1 MMGRSFG
8 GWMSTTMMG
17 MGIVWL
23 LLVLVVLVFGVVAL
37 LKYLAKE

>member
-1 MMGRSFG
+1 MMGRAFG

-23 LLVLVVLVFGVVAL
+23 LVLAVLVLGVVAL

>member
-23 LLVLVVLVFGVVAL
+23 LVLAVPVLGVVAL
-37 LKYLAKE
+37 LKYLAEK

>member
-23 LLVLVVLVFGVVAL
+23 LVLVILVLGVMAL
-37 LKYLAKE
+37 LKYPSRK

>member
-23 LLVLVVLVFGVVAL
+23 LVLVVLVLGVMAL
-37 LKYLAKE
+37 LKYLSRK

>member
-17 MGIVWL
+17 MGIAW
-23 LLVLVVLVFGVVAL
+23 LLVLVILVLGVVAL
-37 LKYLAKE
+37 LKYLARK

>member
-8 GWMSTTMMG
+8 GRMSTTMIG

-23 LLVLVVLVFGVVAL
+23 LMLAILVLGVVAL
-37 LKYLAKE
+37 LKYLAKK

>member
-23 LLVLVVLVFGVVAL
+23 LGLAVLVLAVVAL
-37 LKYLAKE
+37 LKYLAKK

>member
-8 GWMSTTMMG
+8 GWMGTTMTG

-23 LLVLVVLVFGVVAL
+23 LVLAVLVLGVVAL
-37 LKYLAKE
+37 LKYLAKK

>member
-23 LLVLVVLVFGVVAL
+23 LVLTLLVLGVVAL
-37 LKYLAKE
+37 LKYLTKR

>member
-8 GWMSTTMMG
+8 GWMSTTMMR

-23 LLVLVVLVFGVVAL
+23 LVLAVLVLAVVAP
-37 LKYLAKE
+37 LKYLARK

>member
-23 LLVLVVLVFGVVAL
+23 LVLVILVLGVVAL
-37 LKYLAKE
+37 LKYLAKK